1 MKEGVIML
9 DKFYLNSLTME
20 DISSIVQLFA
30 RQIGILQTQVE
41 ELKNIIVELENRV
54 VSNEKLLENVC
65 TQYNNHICGQE
76 SFLVDIDA
84 DY

>member
-1 MKEGVIML
+1 MSKE
-9 DKFYLNSLTME
+9 FELNSITNE
-20 DISSIVQLFA
+20 DISSIIQLCA
-30 RQIGILQTQVE
+30 RQIGILQTQVN
-41 ELKNIIVELENRV
+41 ELQTIIVELENRV

>member
-1 MKEGVIML
+1 MK
-9 DKFYLNSLTME
+9 DKFVLNSIAKE
-20 DISSIVQLFA
+20 DISSIIQLFA
-30 RQIGILQTQVE
+30 RQIGILQTQVK
-41 ELKNIIVELENRV
+41 ELQNIIVELENRV
-54 VSNEKLLENVC
+54 VSNGKLLENVC